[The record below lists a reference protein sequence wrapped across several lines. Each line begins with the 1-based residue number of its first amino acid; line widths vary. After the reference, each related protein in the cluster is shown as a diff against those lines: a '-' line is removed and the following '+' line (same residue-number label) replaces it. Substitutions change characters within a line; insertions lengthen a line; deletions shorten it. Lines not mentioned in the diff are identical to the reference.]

1 MNKATSIKEAYR
13 EGYPYC
19 ITYSRTMLVP
29 DKNFTSQDQLIK
41 SIIATVGCDCKYII
55 NPKTIAFCFKKDDYD
70 YVNQN
75 SINNRLSKTVL
86 HYMQLHEIR
95 KY

>member
-1 MNKATSIKEAYR
+1 MQKYPKLGFRILNKHKKRICIGTKITSVFFLPILSANKYEIHA
-13 EGYPYC
+13 P
-19 ITYSRTMLVP
+19 
-29 DKNFTSQDQLIK
+29 
-41 SIIATVGCDCKYII
+41 IIIPKYII